1 MGCHDGGEDPGCLRK
16 RTRQVK
22 KKFNSIYANDYSETS
37 GLSIFSSLKKMLFR
51 WNKSVFK
58 LIWAELLT
66 FLVLY
71 GFLVLFYQGL
81 LCNLANKKWKQI
93 FELLCIGSYNELKT
107 VPIAL
112 MLGFYVRQVVGRW
125 WDQFVSLPRPDR
137 IALKLVNVIPP
148 VVSLNF
154 CCQKSTLEFEFL
166 TLFILFGN
174 YLKCRILLISA
185 LSTNFCSFKSD
196 LSGNTV

>member
-1 MGCHDGGEDPGCLRK
+1 MDGGEDPGCCFKMGGGSGCCTKTARK
-16 RTRQVK
+16 AEK
-22 KKFNSIYANDYSETS
+22 KYQSIYTNDYSETS
-37 GLSIFSSLKKMLFR
+37 GLSIFQSLKKMLLR
-51 WNKSVFK
+51 WRKSVFK

-66 FLVLY
+66 FLGLY
-71 GFLVLFYQGL
+71 GLIAAFYHGL
-81 LCNLANKKWKQI
+81 LCNLRNPKWRQI
-93 FELLCIGSYNELKT
+93 FELLCIGAHNELKT

-154 CCQKSTLEFEFL
+154 CAKIWTPTKIIFFKFRM
-166 TLFILFGN
+166 T
-174 YLKCRILLISA
+174 SA
-185 LSTNFCSFKSD
+185 KI
-196 LSGNTV
+196 